1 MSDSICDNTD
11 GRINIGGLLFDNVD
25 MDETVVRIDDIIR
38 AYRSGRTQHSAF
50 GLVANQDIINKKK
63 LFPDMSDDVLNRSAL
78 TFPDGYSIV
87 VASKMLGTP
96 LKCRV
101 AGPDLMWKVVTER
114 RDYSHFF
121 LGAADGV
128 AQKMADRF
136 RSEFGDIKV
145 AGIYTPPFCAEF
157 TSEENDKMIDMINR
171 SECDILWV
179 SFGCPK
185 QERWIVN
192 NIERL
197 RVPITLGVGAAFD
210 FHSGNVKRAPLWM
223 QNMKLEWLFRI
234 TQSPKRLFGRYF
246 NGGITFYR
254 TIKHQKKMMKK
265 QKLSNIKEEK

>member
-1 MSDSICDNTD
+1 MSISFDDIAKS
-11 GRINIGGLLFDNVD
+11 RINIGGLLFDNVD
-25 MDETVVRIDDIIR
+25 MDETIARIDDIIR
-38 AYRSGRTQHSAF
+38 DYRSGAVQESSF

-63 LFPDMSDDVLNRSAL
+63 LFADMTDEVLNRSAL

-101 AGPDLMWKVVTER
+101 AGPDLMWNVVGQR
-114 RDYSHFF
+114 RQYSHFF
-121 LGAADGV
+121 LGASEGV

-136 RSEFGDIKV
+136 REEFGNIKV

-157 TSEENDKMIDMINR
+157 TEAENDKMIEMVNR

-192 NIERL
+192 NIGRL
-197 RVPITLGVGAAFD
+197 RVPIALGVGAAFD

-246 NGGITFYR
+246 NGGVTFYR
-254 TIKHQKKMMKK
+254 TIKKQKKMMKK
-265 QKLSNIKEEK
+265 QKLSLYKEEK